1 MAEFQLEGFTQRGSQ
16 LLARTRGVFD
26 RYRDLIDKSST
37 LPTTMQPSDGAVKL
51 VFVGQ
56 YSSGKSSL
64 IKMLSG
70 IDTKIGAAI
79 TTDKATAYPWGDLE
93 IVDTPGIETGLRADH
108 DERAYYEI
116 DRAALLIFVV
126 TNEGFDGYMGNH
138 FRKLAVDQK
147 RGKNMVLVVNKMDRA
162 PLGNVPEQ
170 QKVIA
175 DDLRKVIAP
184 YSTDDLYLSFVA
196 AEMYLEGL
204 NESDSELRDIY
215 FEQSGRDRF
224 VENLNAF
231 VASRGVL
238 SKVRAP
244 LETLR
249 KSITGVIGDSGK
261 MIDDTDLDAVEEIL
275 RRKRQEINEGKRRIK
290 NTIERLA
297 ETCANKIRAEG
308 STLASEIEPGLS
320 EEELNK
326 RLERAQQRSDEYIKN
341 CERAIVEQIKSVC
354 AEVDGNL
361 DKIDRSNLAIS
372 VRRKL
377 NVPTVVDGT
386 LDSVKIDIDAASAV
400 SRAATTAKAASKMS
414 VGIPLLGE
422 IKFASVVK
430 DVGHMFGMK
439 FAPWGAVNL
448 VKGASKALGY
458 IGMAITAYQILDK
471 IFGTDK
477 EQEMRDNLLKAKN
490 SVRDDFDDG
499 ARRVQENLVEWAMT
513 STENLTGPIVRGAEE
528 TYENFK
534 ARKDRLK
541 ALNHELQPILV
552 DVDALMDEVQAAL
565 QIR

>member
-1 MAEFQLEGFTQRGSQ
+1 MAEFQLEEFAQRGSQ

-26 RYRDLIDKSST
+26 RYRDLIDKIST
-37 LPTTMQPSDGAVKL
+37 LPPTMQPSDGAVKL

-116 DRAALLIFVV
+116 DHAALLIFVV
-126 TNEGFDGYMGNH
+126 TNEGFDDYMGNH

-147 RGKNMVLVVNKMDRA
+147 RGRNMVLVVNKMDRA

-204 NESDSELRDIY
+204 DEDDPELRDIY
-215 FEQSGRDRF
+215 FEQSGHDRF

-238 SKVRAP
+238 SKVQAP

-249 KSITGVIGDSGK
+249 KAITNVIGDSGK

-275 RRKRQEINEGKRRIK
+275 RRKRQEINEGKRRIG

-297 ETCANKIRAEG
+297 GTCANKIRAEG

-320 EEELNK
+320 EEELNRK
-326 RLERAQQRSDEYIKN
+326 LESAQQRSDDYIN
-341 CERAIVEQIKSVC
+341 ECQRAIVEQIRLVC
-354 AEVDGNL
+354 EGVDKNL
-361 DKIDRSNLAIS
+361 GEIDRSQLAVKVRQKLSIPEHFDGSRDSLKIDMDAIS
-372 VRRKL
+372 
-377 NVPTVVDGT
+377 
-386 LDSVKIDIDAASAV
+386 AV
-400 SRAATTAKAASKMS
+400 QKAATTAKAASKM
-414 VGIPLLGE
+414 GATLPMLGE

-430 DVGHMFGMK
+430 DVGHMLGMK

-490 SVRDDFDDG
+490 SVRDDFNDG
-499 ARRVQENLVEWAMT
+499 AHRVQSSLVDWAMT
-513 STENLTGPIVRGAEE
+513 SMEQLTAPIISEVEQ
-528 TYENFK
+528 TYNDFK
-534 ARKDRLK
+534 ARKSRLK
-541 ALNHELQPILV
+541 ELNNELQPILV
-552 DVDALMDEVQAAL
+552 DVDALMNDVQSEL
-565 QIR
+565 QSR